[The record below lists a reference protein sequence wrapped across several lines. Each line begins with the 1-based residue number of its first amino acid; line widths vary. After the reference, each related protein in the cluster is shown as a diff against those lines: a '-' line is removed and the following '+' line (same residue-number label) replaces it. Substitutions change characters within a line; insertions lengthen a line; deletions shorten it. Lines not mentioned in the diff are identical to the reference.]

1 MKWNTIAKAK
11 KTLQREEGYVVKDW
25 GGRLP
30 IVLAYANSYQVGM
43 SSLGFQILYRLLN
56 DQPKVVCERVF
67 WSAKA
72 NETLVTIESQHDVLD
87 AAVLAV
93 SLSFELDYLKLMG
106 LLAQAAI
113 PPWAAERDE
122 TYPLVLLGGPAVT
135 ANPEPLALI
144 ADAIFIGEA
153 EEAISPLTALLWDM
167 VDRSR
172 SEVLEALV
180 RLPGMYV
187 PARSPLP
194 VPRQWVRELDA
205 YPATTAIYTPDTEFG
220 DMVLMEISRGCGRGC
235 RFCMAGY
242 TYRPPRERGLDMLLA
257 QAEEVLRHR
266 RKIGLVGA
274 AISDYSQIEALVAAL
289 RARGAEISVS
299 SLRVKPLPE
308 RLIAAL
314 AESGTRTLTMAPEA
328 GCDALR
334 RAINKGIEED
344 DILHAVELA
353 QRYRFP
359 ALKLYFMVGLPGEE
373 DEDVQAIVALVRRI
387 AARFG
392 GALSVNASPFVP
404 KAHTPFQWAAMA
416 DAETLERRLAY
427 LQAEL
432 RRENVELRA
441 ESVAWSQ
448 VQGVLARGDRRL
460 NYALANVKGSSSLR
474 DWEEALHV
482 AGCTADEFLRART
495 SEESLPWQ
503 TVDMHVRTS
512 FLAQESAKAASGRA
526 TALCIGDRGCEICGV
541 CHPQDGRNAQ
551 GTAQC

>member
-1 MKWNTIAKAK
+1 MKWDTIARAK
-11 KTLQREEGYVVKDW
+11 KTLQREEGYVIKDW

-30 IVLAYANSYQVGM
+30 IALAYANSYQVGM
-43 SSLGFQILYRLLN
+43 SSLGVQTLYRLFN
-56 DQPKVVCERVF
+56 DQPGVVCERVF
-67 WSAKA
+67 WSGKSHEA
-72 NETLVTIESQHDVLD
+72 LVTLESQHAVLD

-93 SLSFELDYLKLMG
+93 SLSFELDYLNLIG
-106 LLAQAAI
+106 LLARAEI
-113 PPWAAERDE
+113 PLWAAERDE

-167 VDRSR
+167 VDQPRE
-172 SEVLEALV
+172 EVLEALA

-187 PARSPLP
+187 PGHSPLP

-205 YPATTAIYTPDTEFG
+205 YPATTTIYTPDTEFG
-220 DMVLMEISRGCGRGC
+220 DMFLMEISRGCGRGC

-242 TYRPPRERGLDMLLA
+242 TYRPPRERQLETLLA
-257 QAEEVLRHR
+257 QAEIGLQHR

-274 AISDYSQIEALVAAL
+274 AISDYTQIEALVAAL
-289 RARGAEISVS
+289 RDRGAAISAS
-299 SLRVKPLPE
+299 SLRVQPLSE

-314 AESGTRTLTMAPEA
+314 AESGTRTLTLAPEA
-328 GCDALR
+328 GCDAMR
-334 RAINKGIEED
+334 RAINKGIDED
-344 DILHAVELA
+344 DILHAAALA

-387 AARFG
+387 AMRFG
-392 GALSVNASPFVP
+392 GAISVNAGPFVP

-416 DAETLERRLAY
+416 DAQTLERRLAY

-432 RRENVELRA
+432 RKENVELRA
-441 ESVAWSQ
+441 ESVAWSR

-460 NYALANVKGSSSLR
+460 NSVLVNVKGDSSLR
-474 DWEEALHV
+474 GWERALRM
-482 AGCTADEFLRART
+482 AGCTESEFLRARALD
-495 SEESLPWQ
+495 EDLPWQ
-503 TVDMHVRTS
+503 TVDMRVRNS
-512 FLAQESAKAASGRA
+512 FLVQEAARAAAERA
-526 TALCIGDRGCEICGV
+526 TAPCVGSRGCEIYGV
-541 CHPQDGRNAQ
+541 CHSLDDSSAQ
-551 GTAQC
+551 EAGSC